1 MNDPLQ
7 RKMFRQAG
15 MSKQPMGILASSP
28 ELMNAAKGYENGG
41 VNFIPVL
48 GQQAPT
54 KKMLSGFRKTIP
66 YTAMNTAGDKLVDNP
81 FPIVSDY
88 PPLAFSDEA
97 KLIKKEKEN
106 EITKSMV
113 DSSELT
119 KSNAINKTN
128 KKIID
133 ETTAGEE
140 ANKFGVKKLRP
151 SFPGKKDGNTTTTES
166 DVSADTL
173 YGGVSKK
180 IEDEAKLIKN
190 AYDKFNNNTANLKD
204 AEFLGTTYNK
214 EVAKQLELLQK
225 EGKEFS
231 IADAKKVAKDM
242 GISDPEE
249 LDEQY
254 GEDREASFWLNMMKA
269 GAAMAAGGS
278 SNTLTNF
285 AKGFTVGLE
294 GYGKDTGELRK
305 ELRADKKEA
314 SKTIYSLLKD
324 GRSEDLAKK
333 ALDLQ
338 KSAAITNILKT
349 EVGEERTRLT
359 NEVNN
364 EVANRKLTISLY
376 KTFADMNFEAKKFN
390 VSRDDFDKSIQMAY
404 AKMMPDDIKIL
415 QAAGQITVIDP
426 NKPLTPDN
434 IKATPDGVKN
444 IENLL
449 TRNLSGKITD
459 SRFSQTTAGDR
470 GLTSSG
476 IDLKIGNN
484 DYNSRL
490 AGDAIVTYNKTRA
503 DTIKAAGGV
512 ETPMIAN
519 QDIQFAKVNNGKI
532 DFSKQTNRMKQIFTD
547 QSKGQSLVDL
557 NSDIFINYTSQ

>member
-1 MNDPLQ
+1 MNNPLD

-28 ELMNAAKGYENGG
+28 ELMNATKGYKDGG
-41 VNFIPVL
+41 IQIPFY
-48 GQQAPT
+48 GQRKPQSKYNIGSIDDNLQLIQNEALKTDFEDAFGP
-54 KKMLSGFRKTIP
+54 KKTIP
-66 YTAMNTAGDKLVDNP
+66 KNFSVEPN
-81 FPIVSDY
+81 VVV
-88 PPLAFSDEA
+88 PP
-97 KLIKKEKEN
+97 
-106 EITKSMV
+106 KSKV
-113 DSSELT
+113 
-119 KSNAINKTN
+119 INDTN

-133 ETTAGEE
+133 QSKDGDKD
-140 ANKFGVKKLRP
+140 NLFGVKKLRP
-151 SFPGKKDGNTTTTES
+151 SFPGKKDSDTTTTES

-173 YGGVSKK
+173 YGGVSQK

-190 AYDKFNNNTANLKD
+190 AYDKFNNNTADLKD

-242 GISDPEE
+242 GFSDPEE

-324 GRSEDLAKK
+324 GKSEDLAKK

-364 EVANRKLTISLY
+364 EVANRKLTISLF

-390 VSRDDFDKSIQMAY
+390 VGREDVEAASNIAY
-404 AKMMPDDIKIL
+404 AKMIPDDLKLLIASGEVKI
-415 QAAGQITVIDP
+415 IDNSRP
-426 NKPLTPDN
+426 DLLAPDN
-434 IKATPDGVKN
+434 IKASPKGIKS
-444 IENLL
+444 IQLLLSNLK
-449 TRNLSGKITD
+449 SGKITD
-459 SRFSQTTAGDR
+459 TQVAIGTAGSV
-470 GLTSSG
+470 GKTNSG
-476 IDLKIGNN
+476 IVFDTGSEN
-484 DYNSRL
+484 YNPNIS
-490 AGDAIVTYNKTRA
+490 GTAIKEYNKLRSELINSIGA
-503 DTIKAAGGV
+503 ENKQ
-512 ETPMIAN
+512 IAQ
-519 QDIQFAKVNNGKI
+519 QDVQFAKVNGGKI
-532 DFSKQTNRMKQIFTD
+532 DLNLQTDKMLSIFTD
-547 QSKGQSLVDL
+547 QSKGQSFVDR
-557 NSDIFINYTSQ
+557 NQNIFIPLKST

>member
-1 MNDPLQ
+1 MNNPLD

-28 ELMNAAKGYENGG
+28 ELMGAVKGYKNGG
-41 VNFIPVL
+41 IQIPFYGQRKPQSKYNL
-48 GQQAPT
+48 GSIDDNLQLIQNEA
-54 KKMLSGFRKTIP
+54 LKTEF
-66 YTAMNTAGDKLVDNP
+66 GD
-81 FPIVSDY
+81 
-88 PPLAFSDEA
+88 AFGPKEA
-97 KLIKKEKEN
+97 KKGFGIEPNVAVPPKPNINDSTKNIIETSTDSNKDNLFNVKKLKPAFTGKNTGDTE
-106 EITKSMV
+106 T
-113 DSSELT
+113 T
-119 KSNAINKTN
+119 KSN
-128 KKIID
+128 
-133 ETTAGEE
+133 
-140 ANKFGVKKLRP
+140 
-151 SFPGKKDGNTTTTES
+151 
-166 DVSADTL
+166 VSADTL

-180 IEDEAKLIKN
+180 IEDEAKLIKV
-190 AYDKFNNNTANLKD
+190 AYDKFNKNTADLKD

-231 IADAKKVAKDM
+231 IADAKKVAKEM
-242 GISDPEE
+242 GFSDPEE
-249 LDEQY
+249 LDKQY

-314 SKTIYSLLKD
+314 SKTIYNLLKD
-324 GRSEDLAKK
+324 GRSEELAKR

-349 EVGEERTRLT
+349 EVGDEKTRLT

-376 KTFADMNFEAKKFN
+376 KTFADMNFETKKFN
-390 VSRDDFDKSIQMAY
+390 VSRDDFNQSIEMAY
-404 AKMMPDDIKIL
+404 AKMMPDDLKIL

-426 NKPLTPDN
+426 SKPLTPDN
-434 IKATPDGVKN
+434 IKASPDGVKN
-444 IENLL
+444 IENIL
-449 TRNLSGKITD
+449 TKNLSGKITD

-470 GLTSSG
+470 GVTSSG
-476 IDLKIGNN
+476 IDLKTGND

>member
-1 MNDPLQ
+1 
-7 RKMFRQAG
+7 MFREAG

-28 ELMNAAKGYENGG
+28 ELMNATKGYNDGG

-48 GQQAPT
+48 NQKTPT
-54 KKMLSGFRKTIP
+54 KKLGSGFNKTIP

-88 PPLAFSDEA
+88 PSLAFKK
-97 KLIKKEKEN
+97 KLKEEEN
-106 EITKSMV
+106 EITKSMI

-119 KSNAINKTN
+119 KSDVINNTN
-128 KKIID
+128 KKIIE
-133 ETTAGEE
+133 ETTAGDE

-151 SFPGKKDGNTTTTES
+151 SFMGKKDDGTVPTES
-166 DVSADTL
+166 NVSADTL

-190 AYDKFNNNTANLKD
+190 AYDKFNDNTADLKD

-242 GISDPEE
+242 GFSDPEE

-254 GEDREASFWLNMMKA
+254 GEDKEASFWLNMMKA

-324 GRSEDLAKK
+324 GKSEDLAKK

-364 EVANRKLTISLY
+364 EVTNRKLTISLY

-390 VSRDDFDKSIQMAY
+390 VSRDDFNKSIQMAY

-415 QAAGQITVIDP
+415 QAAGQITVIDS

-434 IKATPDGVKN
+434 IKATPEGEKN

-449 TRNLSGKITD
+449 TKNLSGKITD
-459 SRFSQTTAGDR
+459 TQIAIKTAGSLGTTD
-470 GLTSSG
+470 SG
-476 IDLKIGNN
+476 IGFDKAGEGYNVKQIGTAIKE
-484 DYNSRL
+484 YNERRSDQVKSL
-490 AGDAIVTYNKTRA
+490 GA
-503 DTIKAAGGV
+503 

-519 QDIQFAKVNNGKI
+519 QDIQFASVYGGKI
-532 DFSKQTNRMKQIFTD
+532 NFEQQTDRMKELFKAPGPKNTR
-547 QSKGQSLVDL
+547 SLFEKNKAL
-557 NSDIFINYTSQ
+557 FINFD

>member
-1 MNDPLQ
+1 MNNPLD

-28 ELMNAAKGYENGG
+28 ELMGAVKGYKDGG
-41 VNFIPVL
+41 IQIPFYGQMKPQSKYNL
-48 GQQAPT
+48 GSIDDNPQLIQNEALKTEFGNAFGPKET
-54 KKMLSGFRKTIP
+54 KKVFGIEP
-66 YTAMNTAGDKLVDNP
+66 NVAV
-81 FPIVSDY
+81 
-88 PPLAFSDEA
+88 PP
-97 KLIKKEKEN
+97 
-106 EITKSMV
+106 
-113 DSSELT
+113 
-119 KSNAINKTN
+119 KTN
-128 KKIID
+128 INDSTKKIID
-133 ETTAGEE
+133 GDKD
-140 ANKFGVKKLRP
+140 NLFNVKKVRP
-151 SFPGKKDGNTTTTES
+151 SFPGKKDSDTETTKS
-166 DVSADTL
+166 DISADTL
-173 YGGVSKK
+173 YGGVSKN
-180 IEDEAKLIKN
+180 IEDEAKLIKV
-190 AYDKFNNNTANLKD
+190 AYDKFNKNTADLKD

-231 IADAKKVAKDM
+231 IADAKKVAKGM
-242 GISDPEE
+242 GFSDPEE
-249 LDEQY
+249 LDKQY

-314 SKTIYSLLKD
+314 SKTIYNLLKD
-324 GRSEDLAKK
+324 GRSEELAKR

-349 EVGEERTRLT
+349 EVGEERARLT

-390 VSRDDFDKSIQMAY
+390 VSRDDFNKSIQMAY
-404 AKMMPDDIKIL
+404 AKMMPDDLKIL

-426 NKPLTPDN
+426 SKPLTPDN
-434 IKATPDGVKN
+434 LKATPEGEKN
-444 IENLL
+444 IANIL
-449 TRNLSGKITD
+449 TKNFNGKITD
-459 SRFSQTTAGDR
+459 TQVAISTAGSLGTTD
-470 GLTSSG
+470 SG
-476 IDLKIGNN
+476 IGFNKEAEGYNAKEIGT
-484 DYNSRL
+484 
-490 AGDAIVTYNKTRA
+490 AIKEYNKRRS
-503 DTIKAAGGV
+503 DQIKSLGT

-519 QDIQFAKVNNGKI
+519 QDIQFASVYGGKI
-532 DFSKQTNRMKQIFTD
+532 NFGQQTDRMKELFKAPGPNNTR
-547 QSKGQSLVDL
+547 SLFEKNKTL
-557 NSDIFINYTSQ
+557 FINFD

>member
-1 MNDPLQ
+1 
-7 RKMFRQAG
+7 MFREAG

-28 ELMNAAKGYENGG
+28 ELMNAAKGYNLGGIQARDEKTDTIDMPFYGVRRGELTGTILPNPGG
-41 VNFIPVL
+41 VSTNSSEGFGDPNIS
-48 GQQAPT
+48 GQT
-54 KKMLSGFRKTIP
+54 
-66 YTAMNTAGDKLVDNP
+66 
-81 FPIVSDY
+81 
-88 PPLAFSDEA
+88 PLAVLKKLKEEETA
-97 KLIKKEKEN
+97 KQNMGVDTSLEN
-106 EITKSMV
+106 VMKPS
-113 DSSELT
+113 
-119 KSNAINKTN
+119 INETN
-128 KKIID
+128 KKIIE

-151 SFPGKKDGNTTTTES
+151 SFMGKKDDGTVPTES
-166 DVSADTL
+166 NVSADTL

-190 AYDKFNNNTANLKD
+190 AYDKFNDNTADLKD

-242 GISDPEE
+242 GFSDPEE

-254 GEDREASFWLNMMKA
+254 GEDKEASFWLNMMKA

-324 GRSEDLAKK
+324 GKSEDLAKK

-364 EVANRKLTISLY
+364 EVTNRKLTISLY

-390 VSRDDFDKSIQMAY
+390 VSRDDFNKSIQMAY

-415 QAAGQITVIDP
+415 QAAGQITVIDS

-434 IKATPDGVKN
+434 IKATPEGEKN

-449 TRNLSGKITD
+449 TKNLSGKITD
-459 SRFSQTTAGDR
+459 TQIAIKTAGSLGTTD
-470 GLTSSG
+470 SG
-476 IDLKIGNN
+476 IGFDKAGEGYNVKQIGTAIKE
-484 DYNSRL
+484 YNERRSDQVKSL
-490 AGDAIVTYNKTRA
+490 GA
-503 DTIKAAGGV
+503 

-519 QDIQFAKVNNGKI
+519 QDIQFASVYGGKI
-532 DFSKQTNRMKQIFTD
+532 NFEQQTDRMKELFKAPGPKNTR
-547 QSKGQSLVDL
+547 SLFEKNKAL
-557 NSDIFINYTSQ
+557 FINFD

>member
-1 MNDPLQ
+1 MNNPLD

-28 ELMNAAKGYENGG
+28 ELMGAVKGYKDGG
-41 VNFIPVL
+41 IQIPFYGQMKPQSKYNL
-48 GQQAPT
+48 GSIDDNLQLIQNEALKTEFGNAFGPKET
-54 KKMLSGFRKTIP
+54 KKVFGIEPNVT
-66 YTAMNTAGDKLVDNP
+66 V
-81 FPIVSDY
+81 
-88 PPLAFSDEA
+88 PP
-97 KLIKKEKEN
+97 
-106 EITKSMV
+106 
-113 DSSELT
+113 
-119 KSNAINKTN
+119 KTN
-128 KKIID
+128 INDSTKKIID
-133 ETTAGEE
+133 GDKD
-140 ANKFGVKKLRP
+140 NLFNVKKLRP
-151 SFPGKKDGNTTTTES
+151 SFPGKKDSDTETAKS

-173 YGGVSKK
+173 YGGVSKN
-180 IEDEAKLIKN
+180 IEDEAKLIKV
-190 AYDKFNNNTANLKD
+190 AYDKFNKNTADLKD

-231 IADAKKVAKDM
+231 IADAKKVAKGM
-242 GISDPEE
+242 GFSDPEE
-249 LDEQY
+249 LDKQY

-314 SKTIYSLLKD
+314 SKTIYNLLKD
-324 GRSEDLAKK
+324 GRSEELAKR

-349 EVGEERTRLT
+349 EVGEERARLT

-390 VSRDDFDKSIQMAY
+390 VSRDDFNQSIQMAY
-404 AKMMPDDIKIL
+404 AKMMPDDLKIL

-426 NKPLTPDN
+426 SKPLTPDN
-434 IKATPDGVKN
+434 LKATPEGQKN
-444 IENLL
+444 IANIL
-449 TRNLSGKITD
+449 TKNLSGKITD
-459 SRFSQTTAGDR
+459 TQVAIATAGSL
-470 GLTSSG
+470 GTTNSG
-476 IDLKIGNN
+476 ISFDKEAEGYNAKQIGTAIKE
-484 DYNSRL
+484 YNTNRQKRVDSL
-490 AGDAIVTYNKTRA
+490 GN
-503 DTIKAAGGV
+503 
-512 ETPMIAN
+512 ETNLIAN
-519 QDIQFAKVNNGKI
+519 EDIRFAKVYGGKI
-532 DFSKQTNRMKQIFTD
+532 NFGQQTDRMKELFKAPGPNNTR
-547 QSKGQSLVDL
+547 SLFEKNKTL
-557 NSDIFINYTSQ
+557 FINFD

>member
-1 MNDPLQ
+1 MNNPLN
-7 RKMFRQAG
+7 RAMFRQAG
-15 MSKQPMGILASSP
+15 MSKQPLGILASSP
-28 ELMNAAKGYENGG
+28 ELMNAAKGYKDGG
-41 VNFIPVL
+41 VGSIQIPFYGRRAPRDKSNIGSIDDNL
-48 GQQAPT
+48 QA
-54 KKMLSGFRKTIP
+54 LQNEALKTEF
-66 YTAMNTAGDKLVDNP
+66 GD
-81 FPIVSDY
+81 
-88 PPLAFSDEA
+88 AFGP
-97 KLIKKEKEN
+97 KEN
-106 EITKSMV
+106 KV
-113 DSSELT
+113 DVSQVSVEPNVVVPP
-119 KSNAINKTN
+119 SINDTN
-128 KKIID
+128 KKIIE

-151 SFPGKKDGNTTTTES
+151 SFMGKKDDGTVPTES
-166 DVSADTL
+166 NVSSDTL
-173 YGGVSKK
+173 YGGVSQK

-190 AYDKFNNNTANLKD
+190 AYDKFNNNTADLKD

-242 GISDPEE
+242 GFSDPEE

-390 VSRDDFDKSIQMAY
+390 VSRDDFAKSIQMAY
-404 AKMMPDDIKIL
+404 AKMMPDDLKIL
-415 QAAGQITVIDP
+415 QAAGQITVIDSS
-426 NKPLTPDN
+426 KPLTPDN
-434 IKATPDGVKN
+434 LKATPEGEKN

-449 TRNLSGKITD
+449 TKNLSGKITD
-459 SRFSQTTAGDR
+459 TQIAIKTAGSLGTTD
-470 GLTSSG
+470 SG
-476 IDLKIGNN
+476 IGFDKAGEGYNVKQIGTAIKE
-484 DYNSRL
+484 YNERRSDQVKSL
-490 AGDAIVTYNKTRA
+490 GA
-503 DTIKAAGGV
+503 

-519 QDIQFAKVNNGKI
+519 QDIQFASVYGGKI
-532 DFSKQTNRMKQIFTD
+532 NFGQQTDRMKELFKAPGPNNTR
-547 QSKGQSLVDL
+547 SLFEKNKTL
-557 NSDIFINYTSQ
+557 FINFD

>member
-1 MNDPLQ
+1 MNNPLD
-7 RKMFRQAG
+7 RKMFREAG

-28 ELMNAAKGYENGG
+28 ELMNATKGYKDGG
-41 VNFIPVL
+41 IQIPFY
-48 GQQAPT
+48 GQRKPKSKYNIGSIDDNLQLIQNEALKTDFGDAFGPKET
-54 KKMLSGFRKTIP
+54 KKVFGIEP
-66 YTAMNTAGDKLVDNP
+66 NV
-81 FPIVSDY
+81 VV
-88 PPLAFSDEA
+88 PP
-97 KLIKKEKEN
+97 
-106 EITKSMV
+106 KSKV
-113 DSSELT
+113 
-119 KSNAINKTN
+119 INDTN

-133 ETTAGEE
+133 QSKDGDKD
-140 ANKFGVKKLRP
+140 NLFGVKKLRP
-151 SFPGKKDGNTTTTES
+151 SFPGKKDSDTTTTES

-173 YGGVSKK
+173 YGGVSQK
-180 IEDEAKLIKN
+180 IKDEALLIKN
-190 AYDKFNNNTANLKD
+190 AYDKFNNNTADLKD

-242 GISDPEE
+242 GFSDPEE

-390 VSRDDFDKSIQMAY
+390 VSRDDFAKSIQMAY
-404 AKMMPDDIKIL
+404 AKMMPDDLKIL
-415 QAAGQITVIDP
+415 QAAGQITVIDSS
-426 NKPLTPDN
+426 KPLTPDN
-434 IKATPDGVKN
+434 LKATPEGEKN

-449 TRNLSGKITD
+449 TKNLSGKITD
-459 SRFSQTTAGDR
+459 TQIAIKTAGSLGTTD
-470 GLTSSG
+470 SG
-476 IDLKIGNN
+476 IGFDKAGEGYNVKQIGTAIKE
-484 DYNSRL
+484 YNERRSDQVKSL
-490 AGDAIVTYNKTRA
+490 GA
-503 DTIKAAGGV
+503 

-519 QDIQFAKVNNGKI
+519 QDIQFASVYGGKI
-532 DFSKQTNRMKQIFTD
+532 NFGQQTDRMKELFKAPGPNNTR
-547 QSKGQSLVDL
+547 SLFEKNKTL
-557 NSDIFINYTSQ
+557 FINFD

>member
-1 MNDPLQ
+1 MNDPFN

-28 ELMNAAKGYENGG
+28 QLMNAVKGYNLGGAIQIPMYGQMKPRTISNMQIEPDVTQIENLGIASDFG
-41 VNFIPVL
+41 ETKETAPVDIF
-48 GQQAPT
+48 
-54 KKMLSGFRKTIP
+54 K
-66 YTAMNTAGDKLVDNP
+66 NP
-81 FPIVSDY
+81 AI
-88 PPLAFSDEA
+88 
-97 KLIKKEKEN
+97 
-106 EITKSMV
+106 
-113 DSSELT
+113 DSEF
-119 KSNAINKTN
+119 INKTN
-128 KKIID
+128 KKIIEEKKK
-133 ETTAGEE
+133 ETPEEE
-140 ANKFGVKKLRP
+140 ANKFNVKKLRP
-151 SFPGKKDGNTTTTES
+151 SFTGGGGDKETKSNVT
-166 DVSADTL
+166 ADDL
-173 YGGVSKK
+173 YGGVSDK
-180 IEDEAKLIKN
+180 IKDEAEMIGV
-190 AYDKFNNNTANLKD
+190 AYDKLQKNTADLKD
-204 AEFLGTTYNK
+204 MEFLGTTYNK
-214 EVAKQLELLQK
+214 EAAKQIELLK
-225 EGKEFS
+225 GKGKEFT
-231 IADAKKVAKDM
+231 IADAKDVAKKM
-242 GISDPEE
+242 GFADPEE
-249 LDEQY
+249 MDRQY

-294 GYGKDTGELRK
+294 GYGKDIGQLRK

-314 SKTIYSLLKD
+314 SKTIYGLLKD
-324 GRSEDLAKK
+324 GRSEELAKR

-426 NKPLTPDN
+426 SKPLTPDN